1 MPSFSLDWLFRQA
14 LTLILKAAD
23 LIFNSGIG
31 WAMRIIF
38 QFSPLPD
45 LLDFTILWIL
55 IFIAVRR
62 ILRPIAKKESD
73 EQ

>member
-31 WAMRIIF
+31 WAMRRIF